1 MKLRQTEAGFTAAV
15 IQFAQLCGWRAA
27 HFRPA
32 RTAKGWRTAVAGD
45 GAGFPDL
52 VLIRGNVLVVAE
64 LKCGTNRPTPEQSAW
79 LAAFRSAG
87 IRAYV
92 WYPTDWPTIEDVLRN

>member
-1 MKLRQTEAGFTAAV
+1 MPPRSTEAGFTAAV
-15 IQFAQLCGWRAA
+15 IQFARLYGWRVA

-32 RTAKGWRTAVAGD
+32 RTAKGWRTSVQGD

-52 VLIRGNVLVVAE
+52 VLIRGDVLVVAE
-64 LKCGTNRPTPEQSAW
+64 LKCGANRPTPEQAVW

-87 IRAYV
+87 IRAHV
-92 WYPTDWPTIEDVLRN
+92 WYPDDWPTIEDVLRN